1 MNNLPKPL
9 SKIFKT
15 MLFTL
20 LWCWVWIILEYLI
33 YGHAES
39 RITHIVIKLQ
49 FCCIFTINERLKIM
63 QYLYVRIDDNTED
76 QRVRVPKAYYEG
88 AIRMIQ

>member
-1 MNNLPKPL
+1 
-9 SKIFKT
+9 
-15 MLFTL
+15 
-20 LWCWVWIILEYLI
+20 
-33 YGHAES
+33 
-39 RITHIVIKLQ
+39 
-49 FCCIFTINERLKIM
+49 M

>member
-9 SKIFKT
+9 NKIFKT

-20 LWCWVWIILEYLI
+20 LWCLVWIILEYLI

-39 RITHIVIKLQ
+39 RIVDDIMTLIVIP
-49 FCCIFTINERLKIM
+49 II
-63 QYLYVRIDDNTED
+63 Y
-76 QRVRVPKAYYEG
+76 KALG
-88 AIRMIQ
+88 D

>member
-20 LWCWVWIILEYLI
+20 LWCWVWIILEHLI

-39 RITHIVIKLQ
+39 RIVDDIMTLIVIP
-49 FCCIFTINERLKIM
+49 II
-63 QYLYVRIDDNTED
+63 Y
-76 QRVRVPKAYYEG
+76 KALG
-88 AIRMIQ
+88 D